1 MCISGESCN
10 LTIYVSQAR
19 GNAILQAS
27 LERRKQA
34 LHERR
39 VALEQDVCLI
49 LLAYNL
55 SAFMH
60 PKYIRN
66 HLLCAYLLHFVLLQP
81 ALDNCP
87 HDIFKLQ
94 VPLFESLVLSMIAL
108 VCSLGVKVARAATGR
123 KGS

>member
-49 LLAYNL
+49 LLEYDL

-66 HLLCAYLLHFVLLQP
+66 HLLCAIVHIC
-81 ALDNCP
+81 N
-87 HDIFKLQ
+87 I
-94 VPLFESLVLSMIAL
+94 LFCCNQL
-108 VCSLGVKVARAATGR
+108 
-123 KGS
+123 

>member
-49 LLAYNL
+49 QLASICL
-55 SAFMH
+55 
-60 PKYIRN
+60 
-66 HLLCAYLLHFVLLQP
+66 LLCIQNISETICCVHICY
-81 ALDNCP
+81 
-87 HDIFKLQ
+87 I
-94 VPLFESLVLSMIAL
+94 LFCCNQL
-108 VCSLGVKVARAATGR
+108 
-123 KGS
+123 